1 MPVYQVAV
9 FHDKFKKEKTP
20 GVKHQSAAER
30 LRLLGQRRVLDA
42 KMQTELNAGPSR
54 YRNQEVAPEEDGDDV
69 DTFTMGP
76 GY

>member
-9 FHDKFKKEKTP
+9 FHDKFKKERTP

-42 KMQTELNAGPSR
+42 KLQTELKAVPSR
-54 YRNQEVAPEEDGDDV
+54 YRNQEVAHDEDGDEV
-69 DTFTMGP
+69 DTITTGP